1 MKSHSL
7 NPVLA
12 VWCASIA
19 MISIGCGDATSD
31 INLSGDALSGPADE
45 QSASADAGGDVEAV
59 AADTEAEPSDITVV
73 TEIEEDVDL
82 SEWYEDADGQEA
94 GPADDD
100 AADVLG
106 PQADTEAVDPD
117 AEDSTADAAAVDPDE
132 DTEVEEPGA
141 DVDDAPGGDISASED
156 VSEEPEDGD
165 DDAGAESDDDVDEGG
180 GEPVFADC
188 EALGVAA
195 QWQGTFEGEVETHI
209 EESLAQTLNLLAD
222 ALLPVSGDLSFSIS
236 CVDSKLIVTGDMLGA
251 ASVVGQGDFPFE
263 LALFGYYNPET
274 QAMDADIIEGMV
286 LLYGLAEVYFV
297 GSFDGNLVA
306 TLGDGGNVFTGQ
318 WEGVY
323 DGTNFPLPA
332 GSEDDVDASGS
343 GTWSATPADEADTE

>member
-1 MKSHSL
+1 MSPSL
-7 NPVLA
+7 NPVL
-12 VWCASIA
+12 VLWCAGLA
-19 MISIGCGDATSD
+19 MISVGCGDAASD
-31 INLSGDALSGPADE
+31 INLSDNALNGPADG
-45 QSASADAGGDVEAV
+45 QTASADAGGVVEAV
-59 AADTEAEPSDITVV
+59 PSDTEAEPSDITVV

-82 SEWYEDADGQEA
+82 SEWYEDAEGQEA
-94 GPADDD
+94 GPSGDD
-100 AADVLG
+100 AADVFG
-106 PQADTEAVDPD
+106 PEADTEGVNPTEDDNIADAEAEDPD
-117 AEDSTADAAAVDPDE
+117 G
-132 DTEVEEPGA
+132 DTEIEEPFA
-141 DVDDAPGGDISASED
+141 DVDDAVGEDISASED
-156 VSEEPEDGD
+156 VNGEPEEGD
-165 DDAGAESDDDVDEGG
+165 DDAGAGSDDDADEGG
-180 GEPVFADC
+180 DDPVFADC

-209 EESLAQTLNLLAD
+209 EENLAQTLNLLAD
-222 ALLPVSGDLSFSIS
+222 ALLPVSGELSFSIS

-274 QAMDADIIEGMV
+274 QTMDADIIQGMV

-306 TLGDGGNVFTGQ
+306 DLGDGGNVFTGQ

-343 GTWSATPADEADTE
+343 GTWSAAPSDEADTE